1 MIGNRTHAASAAQR
15 DAEVPRGAARGSPS
29 YTGDVFCIT
38 CGIPGTLLILALLLA
53 MSALAA
59 ARPLR
64 EETIT
69 VGASIGV
76 ALSGRCPVSFE
87 VFNLRGSR

>member
-1 MIGNRTHAASAAQR
+1 MHH
-15 DAEVPRGAARGSPS
+15 PWAARQ
-29 YTGDVFCIT
+29 I
-38 CGIPGTLLILALLLA
+38 ILALLLA

-76 ALSGRCPVSFE
+76 ALSGRCPASFE

>member
-1 MIGNRTHAASAAQR
+1 MIGNRTHAAPAAQETR
-15 DAEVPRGAARGSPS
+15 RHERGCPRVTRIGLHHLWHSWQGCS
-29 YTGDVFCIT
+29 
-38 CGIPGTLLILALLLA
+38 LILALLLA

-76 ALSGRCPVSFE
+76 ALSGRCPASFE

>member
-1 MIGNRTHAASAAQR
+1 LRRLWHYWQTWCAHPASS
-15 DAEVPRGAARGSPS
+15 GAATPLNALGRPRQ
-29 YTGDVFCIT
+29 I
-38 CGIPGTLLILALLLA
+38 ILALLLA

-64 EETIT
+64 EDTIT

-76 ALSGRCPVSFE
+76 ALSGRCPASFE